1 MPFFYHQ
8 GSLDM
13 FRSSAVMASVCV
25 VLLSL
30 APLCARADPAP
41 PSAEAPKPTEPKAQT
56 IGDPSIDVD
65 DLKLL
70 LEPMSKAELEVEAN
84 GWFGLLRTKVKEI
97 SEAELAVRHKNREL
111 AALKE
116 VKKAAVQ
123 AAAVSAK
130 TESGDGQ
137 TEDEKQAAAKLAEA
151 NARLTQ
157 TVEAARPPEPAKPEA
172 QKEAAKT
179 GAPKTAGAKPA
190 GAKPGA
196 PAPTAPASDKDIL
209 KKAQQSAEKSGDAT
223 AVTEKA
229 DAARK
234 AAEAAKDIAALAP
247 PAPAQSA
254 AANKKDLAEP
264 APTSQAEAIA
274 AKTEKAA
281 EAKTDVKVQ
290 LVDYS
295 TKLATER
302 TAIIDRLKIV
312 LDQIDK
318 LGGDS
323 KAMRA
328 YISAVSGLKV
338 EVSDYESTIARL
350 KAWLKSDEGGLRWT
364 KNIGLFLSYLVGAY
378 VLSKIVRGVVGKSI
392 GKAAA
397 TSKLLRNFIVDMSG
411 RAIMAV
417 GVLAGLSALEIDLAP
432 LLAVIGAAGFVVAFA
447 LQGTLSNLASGL
459 LIMFNKPFDIGDAVE
474 VGSGIKGRV
483 EDVTIFSTLIQ
494 TEENTRKIVP
504 NNTIWNGVIVN
515 SSTGAKRTAPAN

>member
-1 MPFFYHQ
+1 
-8 GSLDM
+8 M
-13 FRSSAVMASVCV
+13 FRSSAFKTSVCAIF
-25 VLLSL
+25 LSL
-30 APLCARADPAP
+30 APLCALPAWADPAP
-41 PSAEAPKPTEPKAQT
+41 ASVEAPKPAEPKPQT

-70 LEPMSKAELEVEAN
+70 LEPMAKAELEVEAN
-84 GWFGLLRTKVKEI
+84 GWFGLLRAKVKEI

-130 TESGDGQ
+130 NESGAGGAGQ

-151 NARLTQ
+151 NAKLTQ
-157 TVEAARPPEPAKPEA
+157 TVEAAKPAEPAKQEA
-172 QKEAAKT
+172 QKEAAKSANAKT
-179 GAPKTAGAKPA
+179 AGARPAGAKPA
-190 GAKPGA
+190 A

-209 KKAQQSAEKSGDAT
+209 KKAQESAEKSGDAA

-234 AAEAAKDIAALAP
+234 AAEAAKDIATLAP
-247 PAPAQSA
+247 PPPAQPA
-254 AANKKDLAEP
+254 TAKKEAAEP
-264 APTSQAEAIA
+264 APAPTTQAEAIA

-364 KNIGLFLSYLVGAY
+364 KNIGLFVTYLVGAY
-378 VLSKIVRGVVGKSI
+378 MLSKIVRGVVGKSI

-515 SSTGAKRTAPAN
+515 NSTGATHEAPAT

>member
-1 MPFFYHQ
+1 MNRS
-8 GSLDM
+8 GLN
-13 FRSSAVMASVCV
+13 RSSAVLASVCA
-25 VLLSL
+25 LALSL
-30 APLCARADPAP
+30 AAVAVSPCQADPAP
-41 PSAEAPKPTEPKAQT
+41 ASAEAAKPAEPKPQT
-56 IGDPSIDVD
+56 TSDPAIDVD

-70 LEPMSKAELEVEAN
+70 LEPMSKAELEIEAN
-84 GWFGLLRTKVKEI
+84 GWFGLLRAKVKEI

-116 VKKAAVQ
+116 VKKAAEQ

-130 TESGDGQ
+130 TETGAGGAEQ
-137 TEDEKQAAAKLAEA
+137 TEGEKQAAAKLAEA
-151 NARLTQ
+151 NAKLTQ
-157 TVEAARPPEPAKPEA
+157 TVEAAKPPEPAKPEA
-172 QKEAAKT
+172 KKDAAKT
-179 GAPKTAGAKPA
+179 ANAKTAGAKPA
-190 GAKPGA
+190 A
-196 PAPTAPASDKDIL
+196 PAATAPASDKDIL
-209 KKAQQSAEKSGDAT
+209 KKAQESAEKSGDAA

-229 DAARK
+229 EAARK
-234 AAEAAKDIAALAP
+234 AADAAKDIATLAP
-247 PAPAQSA
+247 PAPAQQPA
-254 AANKKDLAEP
+254 AASKKDAVAP
-264 APTSQAEAIA
+264 AAPATNQAEAIA

-302 TAIIDRLKIV
+302 TAIIDRFKVV

-318 LGGDS
+318 LGGDT

-350 KAWLKSDEGGLRWT
+350 KAWVKSDEGGLRWT
-364 KNIGLFLSYLVGAY
+364 KNIALFLSYLVGAY

-459 LIMFNKPFDIGDAVE
+459 LIMFNKPFDIGDEVE

-515 SSTGAKRTAPAN
+515 NSTGATRAAPAS